1 MHHGHDRGINLR
13 VSYLKFRRQASQ
25 ILDQIEEYSCGSTR
39 YFKESMLMD
48 NIVPFVSLK
57 VIRFFCQ
64 TRCSNYSF
72 GANDSGCG
80 IKSMYMKL
88 F

>member
-57 VIRFFCQ
+57 VIRFFFAKLVAQ
-64 TRCSNYSF
+64 IIHLEQMILDVGSNP
-72 GANDSGCG
+72 CT
-80 IKSMYMKL
+80 
-88 F
+88 